1 MMFDVIVSVS
11 QAFHAR
17 LPSFSP
23 FGTRSDDPTDEP
35 ELVATAPSTGR
46 RLHSDV
52 SGCHVQTSS
61 LAMSSI
67 TIPTRNEIAESDTWD
82 LTKLYQSEEDYE
94 RDLERLKKEYPE
106 YASFKGKAGQ
116 SAQDLLDVLEFDKSI
131 DLLGEKL
138 GHYVSLK
145 ASEDSSDSGNLAR
158 KAEFSNLG
166 TKIREAASFITPEIQ
181 AISDERFTAL
191 IADPVLRE
199 WRNSLGRLR
208 RYRPHTLT
216 EGEERILAAG
226 ASAVRGHRETFS
238 QLTNVDMI
246 FGVVPDD
253 KGQEVALSQ
262 SSYMSLLHNQDRN
275 VRRHAFDHFYREFSD
290 HRYTLASSLSASV
303 RADVFYARV
312 RKYPSALEAAL
323 FGDDVPAAVYD
334 NLIATVRNNLS
345 ALHDYFDLRK
355 ELLGLDEI
363 HQYDTFVPL
372 FPEVAKTVE
381 FDEAIELVTASLE
394 PLGDEYVAALRN
406 GLKSRW
412 VDRYET
418 KGKRSGAFSSSSYQN
433 PPFILMNYRADV
445 LSDVFTLA
453 HEAGHSMHSWF
464 AQENQLFQEYGYPIF
479 LAEVASTFNEELLTH
494 YLLQRADDD
503 QLRAFLIDRQIED
516 IRSVLFRQTMFA
528 EFEKQIHGIE
538 EGGGPLTL
546 DVFGERY
553 RELLEAYFGP
563 RFMLDETLKL
573 ECLRIPHFY
582 SAFYVYKYAT
592 GISAAVTLAQRV
604 LHEGAPA
611 VQDYL
616 GFLKSGGSRYP
627 IETLQ
632 MAGVDM
638 LTPSPIQAT
647 IELFKRRLGE
657 LRELV
662 KKG

>member
-1 MMFDVIVSVS
+1 
-11 QAFHAR
+11 
-17 LPSFSP
+17 
-23 FGTRSDDPTDEP
+23 
-35 ELVATAPSTGR
+35 
-46 RLHSDV
+46 
-52 SGCHVQTSS
+52 
-61 LAMSSI
+61 MSSI
-67 TIPTRNEIAESDTWD
+67 TIPTRNEIAEADTWD

-94 RDLERLKKEYPE
+94 RDLERLKKEYPQ
-106 YASFKGKAGQ
+106 YASFKGKASQ
-116 SAQDLLDVLEFDKSI
+116 SAKDLLDVLEFDKSI

-191 IADPVLRE
+191 IANPVLRE
-199 WRNSLGRLR
+199 WRNSLERLR

-238 QLTNVDMI
+238 QLTNVDML

-262 SSYMSLLHNQDRN
+262 SSYMSLLHNRDRK
-275 VRRHAFDHFYREFSD
+275 VRRHAFDQFYREFSE

-303 RADVFYARV
+303 RADVFYAKV
-312 RKYPSALEAAL
+312 RNYPSALEAAL
-323 FGDDVPAAVYD
+323 FGDDVPPAVYD

-345 ALHDYFDLRK
+345 ALHDYFDLRRG
-355 ELLGLDEI
+355 LLGLDEI

-381 FDEAIELVTASLE
+381 FGEAIELVTASLE
-394 PLGDEYVAALRN
+394 PLGDEYVATLRN

-464 AQENQLFQEYGYPIF
+464 AQENQPFQEYGYPIF

-494 YLLQRADDD
+494 YLLQRADDN

-528 EFEKQIHGIE
+528 EFEKQIHAIE
-538 EGGGPLTL
+538 EAGGPLTL
-546 DVFGERY
+546 DVFVERY

-563 RFMLDETLKL
+563 RFTLDETLKL

-632 MAGVDM
+632 SAGVDM
-638 LTPSPIQAT
+638 LTPSPIQET
-647 IELFKRRLGE
+647 IDLFKRRLGE
-657 LRELV
+657 LRALV